1 MTYKKQDSNLNKF
14 ELLKKGFLNS
24 LSPERYELLE
34 KLANYSKCI
43 TDFIFR
49 HTGELEYIYENLE
62 KPLLK
67 RENLVEEA
75 LKLLEIKSDKEFIEK
90 LTYFKLKHLSRIVA
104 KDIYGKSRFE
114 DLLAEYSYLADATIE
129 VAYKRA
135 YKKFEKKYGTP
146 LDEFTGEK
154 AKGSVIALGKLGGLE
169 LNYYSD
175 IDIMYIYSSEG
186 KTTQGLTNR
195 EFFISVFRQLTTYL
209 TKRNLEGITWIV
221 DLDLRPEGKKGLLAY
236 SLPAIEFYYWSH
248 GRTWER
254 QMLIKS
260 RHSAGDKEVSEE
272 FLRIIKP
279 FSYRKY
285 SSGDILNELK
295 GLKRLIEDDAKKK
308 IQNGVDLK
316 KSRGGIREVE
326 FSVQILQLLYGG
338 KDTEIQDNS
347 TLGGLAK
354 LVKNGYILEDDGN
367 ILRNGYIFLR
377 KLEHLVQLENCVQT
391 QTFRFDKAEK
401 YARKLGF
408 KSGEELIKKLNYYM
422 KNIDRIFSSI
432 TPDKNGKLTPIQK
445 FILTKH
451 YEDKALEHLKKL
463 GFKDTKWALE
473 RFKEIYLSK
482 SYIQLSGRFKENL
495 FRYIPELERELAK
508 FPDKRDFLLNLT
520 KLLVEGGMLIIFASA
535 LEQNKNLVEFM
546 LNIAKSTDYISNL
559 MSKDMELL
567 DWVFGLEDVPTS
579 KQDFEKHLRIFL
591 QNHPFLN
598 SLRKLKNY
606 VEVSNALRY
615 LAYIDRENP
624 YNRLQTLNNALSNLA
639 DYVLENLYKYYN
651 GKDFIVYALGK
662 LGSKEMN
669 IGSDLDLIFI
679 FKDEF
684 SKFNYRR
691 IPIQI
696 TKELTKYSKDGN
708 FYQIDLRLRPFGKG
722 GELSPSLKFY
732 KNYFVKEARDWERLA
747 WTKAR
752 YILGTEELRADFEK
766 LLQNFLFEKPINKIF
781 VENIL
786 NMRLKLEGL
795 TKESS
800 TEIDIKLGKG
810 GLADFEFLSQ
820 LKILKEKTRETNIRE
835 IIKNY
840 FPDLID
846 DYIFLREVE
855 GRLRMIKG
863 VGISRISI
871 NSPYFY
877 RLAHSFKLSEKELWE
892 KIKDTKDRT
901 RDRFLKLMMD

>member
-1 MTYKKQDSNLNKF
+1 MAYKKQNSNLNKF

-24 LSPERYELLE
+24 LSPERYGLLE
-34 KLANYSKCI
+34 ELANHSKCI

-67 RENLVEEA
+67 RENLINEA
-75 LKLLEIKSDKEFIEK
+75 LKLLDIKSDKEFVEK
-90 LTYFKLKHLSRIVA
+90 LTYFKLKHFSRIVA
-104 KDIYGKSRFE
+104 KDIYKKERFE
-114 DLLAEYSYLADATIE
+114 DLLAEYSYLADATLE
-129 VAYKRA
+129 VAYRRA

-146 LDEFTGEK
+146 LDEFTGER

-175 IDIMYIYSSEG
+175 IDIMYIYSNEG

-209 TKRNLEGITWIV
+209 TKRNIEGITWII

-236 SLPAIEFYYWSH
+236 SLPSVEFYYWTH

-254 QMLIKS
+254 QMLIKA
-260 RHSAGDKEVSEE
+260 RHSAGEEEVSKE
-272 FLRIIKP
+272 FLKIVKP

-285 SSGDILNELK
+285 TSGDILNELK
-295 GLKRLIEDDAKKK
+295 GIKRLIEDEAKRK

-338 KDTEIQDNS
+338 KDTELQDNR
-347 TLGGLAK
+347 TLGALSK
-354 LVKNGYILEDDGN
+354 LIKKGYILEDDGK
-367 ILRNGYIFLR
+367 ILKNGYIFLR
-377 KLEHLVQLENCVQT
+377 KLEHLVQLENCIQT
-391 QTFRFDKAEK
+391 QTFKFDKADSFAE
-401 YARKLGF
+401 KLGF
-408 KSGEELIKKLNYYM
+408 NSGEELIKKLKYYM
-422 KNIDRIFSSI
+422 EGIDKIFSSI

-473 RFKEIYLSK
+473 RFKEIYFSK
-482 SYIQLSGRFKENL
+482 AYIQLSENFKENL
-495 FRYIPELERELAK
+495 FRYIPELERELAG

-520 KLLVEGGMLIIFASA
+520 KLLIDGGMLIILASA
-535 LEQNKNLVEFM
+535 LEQNENLVEFM

-559 MSKDMELL
+559 MSKDRELL
-567 DWVFGLEDVPTS
+567 DWVFGLEDVPVS
-579 KQDFEKHLRIFL
+579 KQDFEKHLNVFL
-591 QNHPFLN
+591 ENNPFLS

-624 YNRLQTLNNALSNLA
+624 YDRLKNLNNALSNLA
-639 DYVLENLYKYYN
+639 DFILENLYKYYN

-662 LGSKEMN
+662 LGSREMN

-696 TKELTKYSKDGN
+696 TKELTKYTKDGT

-732 KNYFVKEARDWERLA
+732 KNYFLKEARDWERLA

-752 YILGTEELRADFEK
+752 YILGNREIKADFEN
-766 LLQNFLFEKPINKIF
+766 LLQNFLFDKPINKTFI
-781 VENIL
+781 ENIL

-800 TEIDIKLGKG
+800 MEIDIKLGKG
-810 GLADFEFLSQ
+810 GLADFEFLAQ
-820 LKILKEKTRETNIRE
+820 LKILKEKIRKTNIRE
-835 IIKNY
+835 VIKDY
-840 FPDLID
+840 FPDLLE
-846 DYIFLREVE
+846 DYLFLREVE

-863 VGISRISI
+863 VGISRLSI

-877 RLAHSFKLSEKELWE
+877 RLAHSFKLSEKELWDR
-892 KIKDTKDRT
+892 IKDTKNRT
-901 RDRFLKLMMD
+901 RDKFLKLMVD